1 MSDNV
6 EEVVRTVAVSLKA
19 QLAAR
24 TEAMITMFVDAI
36 PEFHHDDEV
45 EQLMVAST
53 SSNLMAIVDMLA
65 LGISLDDITVPPAAV
80 EYARRFA
87 QHDLSLEGLLRAY
100 RLGEHMFVQWAIT
113 DIGVLGLPTAT
124 ALAAT
129 SRIALVANSYIDRV
143 IEGIIDIY
151 EDERRRWDARSD
163 AARAAALKAVLE
175 APEIDLRAAEQMLST
190 SLRGWNVAAFVWC
203 PDGEMRLPQLL
214 RIGTNALA
222 AATGVGTMSV
232 SVDDQHGWVWAS
244 SAGRLTLDAGA
255 LTATLRSDPGV
266 HLAVGRI
273 ASGLAGFRRTF
284 REAET
289 ARRVALANRQQDQ
302 VTLHSDVGLASL
314 VVDRLPD
321 VDAWAQQMLGG
332 LMGCDDTSA
341 RLRETLRGFL
351 DSQGSYTDTAARMHV
366 HKNTVHYR
374 VRQAE
379 EQLGRSVNDNRL
391 ETEVALL
398 LCEQLGLANQ
408 AR

>member
-1 MSDNV
+1 MPDTV
-6 EEVVRTVAVSLKA
+6 EDVVRSTGASLKE
-19 QLAAR
+19 QLATR
-24 TEAMITMFVDAI
+24 TGAMITMFVEAI

-53 SSNLMAIVDMLA
+53 SSNLTAIVDMLA

-100 RLGEHMFVQWAIT
+100 RLGEHMFVQWAIA
-113 DIGVLGLPTAT
+113 DIADLNLPAAT

-129 SRIALVANSYIDRV
+129 SRIALIANSYIDRV
-143 IEGIIDIY
+143 IEDIIDIY
-151 EDERRRWDARSD
+151 EDERRRWDTRTD

-175 APEIDLRAAEQMLST
+175 GPDIDLRAAEQMLST
-190 SLRGWNVAAFVWC
+190 SLRGWNVAACIWC
-203 PDGEMRLPQLL
+203 PGGEVSLPRLL
-214 RIGTNALA
+214 RIGTA
-222 AATGVGTMSV
+222 AMHDATGAGAMSV

-244 SAGRLTLDAGA
+244 SAGRLTVDLAA
-255 LTATLRSDPGV
+255 LTNAIRTEAGIY
-266 HLAVGRI
+266 LAVGRA
-273 ASGLAGFRRTF
+273 ASGLAGFRQTF
-284 REAET
+284 REAEA
-289 ARRVALANRQQDQ
+289 ARKVALTSRRRER

-314 VVDRLPD
+314 VVDRLSD
-321 VDAWAQQMLGG
+321 VDVWARQVLGG
-332 LMGCDDTSA
+332 LIGSDDTSA
-341 RLRETLRGFL
+341 RLRETLREFL

-379 EQLGRSVNDNRL
+379 EQLGRSVNEQRL

-398 LCEQLGLANQ
+398 LCEQLGLAG
-408 AR
+408 

>member
-6 EEVVRTVAVSLKA
+6 EGIVHTVAASLKA
-19 QLAAR
+19 RLTTR
-24 TEAMITMFVDAI
+24 TGAMVSMFVDAI

-45 EQLMVAST
+45 EQLMIAST
-53 SSNLMAIVDMLA
+53 SSNVTAIVDMLA

-113 DIGVLGLPTAT
+113 DIGELDLPTPG

-129 SRIALVANSYIDRV
+129 SHIALITNGYIDRV
-143 IEGIIDIY
+143 IEDIIDIY

-175 APEIDLRAAEQMLST
+175 TPDIDVRAAEQMLST
-190 SLRGWNVAAFVWC
+190 SLRGWNVAALVWC
-203 PDGEMRLPQLL
+203 TDSAVRLPHLL
-214 RIGTNALA
+214 RIGTNAMK
-222 AATGVGTMSV
+222 AATGASTMSV

-244 SAGRLTLDAGA
+244 SAGRLALDARA
-255 LTATLRSDPGV
+255 LADVLAEDPGV

-284 REAET
+284 RQAEA
-289 ARRVALANRQQDQ
+289 ARTVALANRQRNQ
-302 VTLHSDVGLASL
+302 VTFHSDVGLAGL

-321 VDAWAQQMLGG
+321 VDAWAQQLLGG
-332 LMGCDDTSA
+332 LMGKDDTSA
-341 RLRETLRGFL
+341 RLRETLREFL

-379 EQLGRSVNDNRL
+379 EQLGRSVHQNRL

-398 LCEQLGLANQ
+398 LCEQLGLPGG
-408 AR
+408 